1 MIEIK
6 TKYLEIEK
14 ICNEFNI
21 PISAAA
27 LQFSYAPEVVSTLIL
42 GMDKP
47 FQVQNNYDLLKIP
60 IDKEFWSELK
70 RKKLINENSPTPI

>member
-1 MIEIK
+1 MDVNVKIVKSHSEKELVLSIRK
-6 TKYLEIEK
+6 DVFIRGLNIPEYLEIDK

-42 GMDKP
+42 
-47 FQVQNNYDLLKIP
+47 
-60 IDKEFWSELK
+60 
-70 RKKLINENSPTPI
+70 